1 MARTAVVVRTKT
13 STKTKNSTKTSTTN
27 DKDSK
32 KVEYVW
38 GKGNILGT
46 K

>member
-1 MARTAVVVRTKT
+1 MARTAVVRTKT
-13 STKTKNSTKTSTTN
+13 STKSSTKTSTKTSN
-27 DKDSK
+27 DKDST

-38 GKGNILGT
+38 GKGNKLGT